1 MNFFQRRRLRK
12 DVKHMLH
19 EAAHA
24 RHMRGDI
31 ADPEDLRRLLE
42 GEEALRATL
51 KDCREEDVEK
61 AATGLRAAIDKVYP
75 PRPDSKW
82 RENVE
87 VFAVALAVAMAFR
100 TYFLQP
106 FKIPTNSMWPT
117 LYGIT
122 VDPSA
127 KRDVFDVF
135 PLNIVRLA
143 VFGEKYIEVTAKAS
157 GVPRVDPRSNDET
170 LTVWI
175 GGEAHQLPLDFKCWT
190 FDPRDPPFVNAG
202 QILAA
207 GRRRFGDH
215 IFVNRVGYN
224 LHKPKR
230 GDIFVFSTTDVL
242 YSGVRTND
250 NYIKRLVALPGETVR
265 LEPPNLV
272 INDHRISEPEP
283 FKRLLT
289 KADEYEGIGYTFPQA
304 FDAALAPPRQITLSK
319 TQYLPFG
326 DNTQHSLDGRYFG
339 PVEQERIIGP
349 ACFVYWPFGKRWGL
363 TD

>member
-1 MNFFQRRRLRK
+1 MNYFERRRLRK
-12 DVKHMLH
+12 AVHHMLH

-24 RHMRGDI
+24 RHMRSDI
-31 ADPEDLRRLLE
+31 ADAEDVRRLVE
-42 GEEALRATL
+42 AEEALRATL
-51 KDCREEDVEK
+51 KACQEPEVEK
-61 AATGLRAAIDKVYP
+61 AADALRAAIDKVYP
-75 PRPDSKW
+75 PRRDSKW

-127 KRDVFDVF
+127 RRDAFDIF
-135 PLNIVRLA
+135 PLNLVRLA
-143 VFGEKYIEVTAKAS
+143 VFGEKYIEVIAEAS

-175 GGEAHQLPLDFKCWT
+175 GGTAHQLPLDLKCWT
-190 FDPRDPPFVNAG
+190 FDPRNPPFVNAG

-207 GRRRFGDH
+207 GRRRYGDH

-224 LHKPKR
+224 LHRPAR
-230 GDIFVFSTTDVL
+230 GDIFVFSTTDVA

-265 LEPPNLV
+265 LEPPHLV
-272 INDHRISEPEP
+272 VDDRKLTEPEP
-283 FKRLLT
+283 FQRMLT
-289 KADEYEGIGYTFPQA
+289 QADEYPGIGYAYPQA
-304 FDAALAPPRQITLSK
+304 SDAVLAPPRVLKLSA

-326 DNTQHSLDGRYFG
+326 DNTLHSLDGRYFG
-339 PVEQERIIGP
+339 PVEQARIIGP